1 MTPSASPAKA
11 REPLEL
17 PWDPER
23 LPPFPAIALKALNL
37 MSGTDSSLIDLCN
50 LIRSDAAFS
59 VAVLRVANSP
69 LVAFSKNVT
78 SVLQASM
85 LLGFQRLRSVVIAF
99 GLKAYVR
106 EAFTPLMQSCWR
118 HSVACAILAERA
130 ARWSFLDKDFAYT
143 AGIFHD
149 IGKVAL
155 ATTMPKAYTRVVD
168 RNSELV
174 RESVVQPADLLA
186 SERELCGIDHCE
198 AGRLLLAAWDL
209 PPALI
214 NVVACHHE
222 QKALASGTST
232 LISPSCE
239 MSELL
244 GFAAPGAKPLR
255 RYEQILADFPEMARS
270 RFPVDMEEL
279 ASEIAKEIQ
288 AIESA

>member
-1 MTPSASPAKA
+1 MTASASPAKA
-11 REPLEL
+11 REPIEL

-23 LPPFPAIALKALNL
+23 LPPFPAIALKALKL

-85 LLGFQRLRSVVIAF
+85 LLGFQRLRSVVITF
-99 GLKAYVR
+99 GLRFYVR

-130 ARWSFLDKDFAYT
+130 ARWGFMDKDFAYT

-155 ATTMPKAYTRVVD
+155 ATTMPKTYALVIDPNSD
-168 RNSELV
+168 RT
-174 RESVVQPADLLA
+174 RESVVQPADLLLR
-186 SERELCGIDHCE
+186 ERELCGIDHCE
-198 AGRLLLAAWDL
+198 AGRLLLEAWDL
-209 PPALI
+209 PPALTSI
-214 NVVACHHE
+214 VACHHE
-222 QKALASGTST
+222 QETPASGTSA
-232 LISPSCE
+232 LLLPSCE
-239 MSELL
+239 MSALF
-244 GFAAPGAKPLR
+244 GFAAPGANPLR
-255 RYEQILADFPEMARS
+255 SYELILADFPEVARGH
-270 RFPVDMEEL
+270 FPMDRAEL
-279 ASEIAKEIQ
+279 ASEIATEIK
-288 AIESA
+288 ALESA